1 MHDAAY
7 REAKEAIDFPH
18 PLRIALCKVI
28 VHSNDVNAVARER
41 VQICRKRFGD
51 GFSFTGFHFR
61 NATLVQHNTA
71 QKLHIE
77 MSLPDGALCCLAH
90 NRKGLRQKAIQRF
103 ARAEPLLEFHGL
115 CAQRLIRKRMQF
127 RFQLIDPAHL
137 RHQLFDS
144 AFARIAEQ
152 FIDKAHF
159 FCLSSVFTPHPQS
172 ATV

>member
-1 MHDAAY
+1 M
-7 REAKEAIDFPH
+7 
-18 PLRIALCKVI
+18 
-28 VHSNDVNAVARER
+28 ARER

-90 NRKGLRQKAIQRF
+90 NRKRPPAKGHPTFRPQPSRSLNSM
-103 ARAEPLLEFHGL
+103 GL